1 MLINYNVPLNT
12 NEPTYVDEVFFAAY
26 AAMLNVVKNRAVDD
40 LKIDQNS
47 DRLKLPSVR
56 AFAKYHP

>member
-26 AAMLNVVKNRAVDD
+26 AAMLNVCWM
-40 LKIDQNS
+40 L
-47 DRLKLPSVR
+47 
-56 AFAKYHP
+56 